1 MKTLPA
7 FLRMILIVVTIGM
20 TNMTMAQDGYVQN
33 GNETAEQQALALAK
47 AYEGELGMSAEQ
59 AVLFQKK
66 LEEFVIR
73 ANTIKA
79 RDFTTEEKLR
89 LLTTLSEQETVEMGT
104 ILTLPQVRRYQELK
118 KTIQPIAVVVG
129 ETN

>member
-73 ANTIKA
+73 ANAIKA
-79 RDFTTEEKLR
+79 RDFSTEEKLR
-89 LLTTLSEQETVEMGT
+89 LLTMLSEQETAEMGT

>member
-73 ANTIKA
+73 ANAIKA

-89 LLTTLSEQETVEMGT
+89 LLTTLSEQETAEMGT

>member
-33 GNETAEQQALALAK
+33 GNETAEQQALVLAK
-47 AYEGELGMSAEQ
+47 AYEGELDMSAEQ